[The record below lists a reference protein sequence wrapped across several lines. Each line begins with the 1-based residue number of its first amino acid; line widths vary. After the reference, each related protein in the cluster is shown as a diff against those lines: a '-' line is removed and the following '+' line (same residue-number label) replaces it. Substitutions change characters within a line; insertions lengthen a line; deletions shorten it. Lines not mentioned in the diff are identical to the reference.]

1 MGVVSEYGKLL
12 YVYVRSSYR
21 DIPLAKALSAHKE
34 IIEYIKREWVSFSL
48 YEKAVAAVS
57 LYRYGF
63 TDEAKEILKSL
74 REYSTKTENMGM
86 FWQNNKSSYSY
97 RNSAIQIH
105 AAIMNAFAE
114 IESVCKAGVE

>member
-1 MGVVSEYGKLL
+1 MVSEYGKLL

-48 YEKAVAAVS
+48 YEKAIAAVS

-63 TDEAKEILKSL
+63 TDEAKEILESL
-74 REYSTKTENMGM
+74 REYSTTLWECFGKIISRLMLIEIA
-86 FWQNNKSSYSY
+86 QY
-97 RNSAIQIH
+97 RYILQ
-105 AAIMNAFAE
+105 
-114 IESVCKAGVE
+114 